1 MDWLDRS
8 SARPAAVSEEL
19 LHIGE
24 VQVKISKQVSVL
36 ARWGVDNFMWTCT
49 QFFLATFKKV
59 IP

>member
-8 SARPAAVSEEL
+8 SARPAAVFEEL

-24 VQVKISKQVSVL
+24 VQVKIGKQVSEL
-36 ARWGVDNFMWTCT
+36 ARLCVDNFMWACA
-49 QFFLATFKKV
+49 QFVLATFKKV